1 MGIPQEPFVVSL
13 FNMGV
18 KFLSDEYSCDQLVE
32 IMAKLRGPQGCPWDK
47 EQTHKS
53 LERYLIE
60 EAYEI
65 IDTIDNEDPNHL
77 KEELGDMLLQVVFH
91 AQLASEA
98 GEFNMHD
105 VLEGII
111 TKLIRRHPHVFGEVE
126 VTSTQDVLVNWE
138 EIKRQEKKE
147 VSAIAGIPKS
157 LPALVY
163 AYKLQSKA
171 ARVGFDWEEVGG
183 ALEKIAEEVEELKSA
198 RAGQGRVEEETG
210 DLLFAVVNVARHLDI
225 DPELALKSASSKF
238 ESRFRYM
245 ENEAQKKGLD
255 LINMSLEE
263 KDRLWDEAKEKR

>member
-1 MGIPQEPFVVSL
+1 M
-13 FNMGV
+13 
-18 KFLSDEYSCDQLVE
+18 SDEYTCNQLVE

-198 RAGQGRVEEETG
+198 RAGQGQVEEETG

-225 DPELALKSASSKF
+225 DPELALKSASDKF

-255 LINMSLEE
+255 LVNMSLEE